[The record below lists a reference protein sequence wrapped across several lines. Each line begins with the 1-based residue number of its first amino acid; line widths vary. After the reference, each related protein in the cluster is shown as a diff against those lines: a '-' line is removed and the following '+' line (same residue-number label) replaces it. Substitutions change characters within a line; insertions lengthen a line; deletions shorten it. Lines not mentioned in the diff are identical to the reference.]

1 MQSSPQTSYGTTSCR
16 PWHPDGRGKAEYLGG
31 LGYSR
36 DAFWRLDADL
46 REQILS
52 LEAQPGRASRYGE
65 KYEILGP
72 PNGTERQYR
81 PGPYH
86 LDRPDRR
93 DSPQVGDAHPGGEA
107 MTLAL
112 FQRVVLTEDLPKE
125 GLRAGDVGVIVE
137 HYPACTDVPE
147 GYELEVFAA
156 SGQTIAVVS
165 VRASA
170 VREATEHEVLSVREM
185 ARA

>member
-1 MQSSPQTSYGTTSCR
+1 
-16 PWHPDGRGKAEYLGG
+16 
-31 LGYSR
+31 
-36 DAFWRLDADL
+36 
-46 REQILS
+46 
-52 LEAQPGRASRYGE
+52 
-65 KYEILGP
+65 
-72 PNGTERQYR
+72 
-81 PGPYH
+81 
-86 LDRPDRR
+86 
-93 DSPQVGDAHPGGEA
+93 

-112 FQRVVLTEDLPKE
+112 YQRVVLTQDLPKE

-137 HYPACTDVPE
+137 HYAARADVPE

-165 VRASA
+165 VPATA